1 MVLTRSLS
9 RASQN
14 RSGSISA
21 QFSSP
26 TNNKSTRIGCST
38 DGLKNCE
45 CSANDL
51 LMADTISLNS
61 SIDAEQ
67 FLDQSGNKQLD
78 IPVILPKSDPT
89 FHRRLF
95 IMQSIFAVLWKF
107 KCILI

>member
-14 RSGSISA
+14 SGGSISA
-21 QFSSP
+21 QFSPP
-26 TNNKSTRIGCST
+26 TNKIGCLNAENSV
-38 DGLKNCE
+38 GLKNDE

-51 LMADTISLNS
+51 LMADTISLTS

-67 FLDQSGNKQLD
+67 FLDQSGSEQIDD
-78 IPVILPKSDPT
+78 IPVVLPESDPT

-95 IMQSIFAVLWKF
+95 IMQSILYG
-107 KCILI
+107 ILNIF